1 MQCTLLSLGFGGFY
15 FVSFHSVR
23 IHFRMKKFIYFC
35 DMLVP
40 FESLSESAKTWV
52 YPASRKFYKEELS
65 AVENKIKDFVS
76 DWKKDDTE
84 FKASYQFLYDR
95 FVVVLA
101 EDPEGKLTNQ
111 DLDQVVAFILSL
123 QADYQ
128 LELLDRMNVC
138 FKQGEFVQYKEIKE
152 FKQLLKKKSVS
163 KKTIVFD
170 NLIQT
175 KEELQHFWEV
185 PITESWYNRFL

>member
-1 MQCTLLSLGFGGFY
+1 
-15 FVSFHSVR
+15 
-23 IHFRMKKFIYFC
+23 
-35 DMLVP
+35 MLVP

-52 YPASRKFYKEELS
+52 YPASRKFYKNEL
-65 AVENKIKDFVS
+65 EKIESKINAFIS
-76 DWKKDDTE
+76 NWKKEDSE

-95 FVVVLA
+95 FIIILA
-101 EDPEGKLTNQ
+101 EDQEGKLTNQ
-111 DLDQVVAFILSL
+111 DLDQVVGFILQI
-123 QADYQ
+123 QADYD

-152 FKQLLKKKSVS
+152 FKKLLKNKSVS
-163 KKTIVFD
+163 NKTIVFD

-175 KEELQHFWEV
+175 KEELEHFWEV